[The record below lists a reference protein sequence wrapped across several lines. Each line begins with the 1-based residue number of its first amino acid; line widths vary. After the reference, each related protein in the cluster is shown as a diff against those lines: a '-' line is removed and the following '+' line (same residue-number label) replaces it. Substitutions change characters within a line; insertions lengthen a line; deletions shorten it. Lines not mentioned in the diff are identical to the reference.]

1 MLTFIAA
8 VFFLIITPG
17 PGVLTVAGNA
27 AGYGF
32 ARGIPYALGVVSGS
46 LVVMGLV
53 ASGLAAL
60 VFSIPYVREVLL
72 GASLCYL
79 LYLAWRIASSG
90 SGIAIIETDKPLNFF
105 NGFMLSLIN
114 PKGYAVFTTIVGGFN
129 FYPDNALIELGMKFA
144 IFTSMSVP
152 IHILW
157 NGMGA
162 SLKHLPLGPR
172 GHRIVNIAM
181 AVSML
186 LVVGLAV
193 YYESVRTG

>member
-1 MLTFIAA
+1 MLTFITA

-17 PGVLTVAGNA
+17 PGVLTVAGNGA
-27 AGYGF
+27 AYGF
-32 ARGIPYALGVVSGS
+32 RAGFPYLLGVVGGS

-60 VFSIPYVREVLL
+60 VFSVPYVRVVLL

-90 SGIAIIETDKPLNFF
+90 SGIAIIETDKPLGFV
-105 NGFMLSLIN
+105 NGAALSLIN

-129 FYPDNALIELGMKFA
+129 FHPENTAVELAMKFV
-144 IFTSMSVP
+144 IFTSISVP

-157 NGMGA
+157 NGLGA
-162 SLKHLPLGPR
+162 SLKKLPLGSKGQR
-172 GHRIVNIAM
+172 AVNIAM

-186 LVVGLAV
+186 MVVGLAV
-193 YYESVRTG
+193 YFESMR

>member
-1 MLTFIAA
+1 LLTFITA

-27 AGYGF
+27 AAYGF
-32 ARGIPYALGVVSGS
+32 RHGIPYALGVVSGS

-60 VFSIPYVREVLL
+60 VFSMPYVREVLL
-72 GASLCYL
+72 TASLGYL
-79 LYLAWRIASSG
+79 LYLGWRIASSG
-90 SGIAIIETDKPLNFF
+90 SGVAIIETDKPLRFA
-105 NGFMLSLIN
+105 NGFTLSLIN

-129 FYPDNALIELGMKFA
+129 FYPDDALIEIGMKFV

-152 IHILW
+152 IHLLW

-162 SLKHLPLGPR
+162 SLKKLPLGPR

-186 LVVGLAV
+186 AVVGLAV
-193 YYESVRTG
+193 YFESVR